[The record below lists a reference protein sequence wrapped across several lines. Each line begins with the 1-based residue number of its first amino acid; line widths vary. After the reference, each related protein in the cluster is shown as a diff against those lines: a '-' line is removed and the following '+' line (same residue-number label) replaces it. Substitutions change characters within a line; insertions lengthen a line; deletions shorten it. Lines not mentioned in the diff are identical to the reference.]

1 MMMIEGNTY
10 RTGFLPRGMIFR
22 QQDTVME
29 TQKRLHEN
37 ISALADGELPSSE
50 LELAFAALD
59 TPDGRAAWDA
69 YHQIGHTLRS
79 DHFGADLSSGFGA
92 RLAARLAAE
101 APDQGASG
109 DGLAMR
115 QQPPAP
121 VAAAGGA
128 ADNTVTAS
136 VASGSLS

>member
-1 MMMIEGNTY
+1 MIV
-10 RTGFLPRGMIFR
+10 R

-50 LELAFAALD
+50 VELAFAALD

-79 DHFGADLSSGFGA
+79 DHFGAELSPSFAG
-92 RLAARLAAE
+92 RLAARLATE
-101 APDQGASG
+101 AAI
-109 DGLAMR
+109 
-115 QQPPAP
+115 
-121 VAAAGGA
+121 A
-128 ADNTVTAS
+128 ADDGAIRPHAGQDSAADIATTTVSTS
-136 VASGSLS
+136 SLS